1 MGVIIHISHLIIYFA
16 FSLTLASSYYKDG
29 MIAVFS
35 VFIILAII
43 LEHSKQLL

>member
-1 MGVIIHISHLIIYFA
+1 MGVIIHTSHLIIYFT
-16 FSLTLASSYYKDG
+16 FSLTLASSYYKDE

-35 VFIILAII
+35 VFITLASI